1 MKWLLSSPKPHE
13 AKAVSDQP
21 ENKGVTERQS
31 RLTFHSSRKDS
42 MSGNPSTFN
51 SDDLFGRVV
60 SILDQARTNVVRT
73 VNSEMVAA
81 YWLIGREIVEE
92 IQAGEERAGYAS
104 ELMNRLSFQLN
115 KRFGKGFSVANLKL
129 FRQFYLVFIERSVER
144 GSELSTQCV
153 DNLESVGGTHPA
165 EFATHCVAN
174 SAGFMPALG
183 WSHYRALMRVEHP
196 AARAYYEREAASNG
210 WSVRQ
215 LERQIH
221 SLFFER
227 LLKSKEQ
234 EKMQAQLEAE
244 PGALR
249 PIDVIKDPYVLE
261 FLDLPESHELSES
274 ALEDAL
280 ISTLQQFLLE
290 LGQGFAFV
298 ARQMRIT
305 LDGDHF
311 YPDLIFY
318 HIRLKCYVVVDLK
331 TQKLT
336 HGDVGQM
343 QLYVNYFDRE
353 IAGEDDNPTVGLLLC
368 TEKNDAVVRYIL
380 GEENEQIFAAKYQLV
395 LPTKEQLEAELR
407 KERLRIEEQVTDYKT
422 R

>member
-1 MKWLLSSPKPHE
+1 MLLQDS
-13 AKAVSDQP
+13 ACTMRN
-21 ENKGVTERQS
+21 ENLE
-31 RLTFHSSRKDS
+31 FEHS
-42 MSGNPSTFN
+42 
-51 SDDLFGRVV
+51 DLFGRVV
-60 SILDQARTNVVRT
+60 SILETARTNVVRS
-73 VNSEMVAA
+73 VNSEMVTA
-81 YWLIGREIVEE
+81 YWLIGHEIVEE
-92 IQAGEERAGYAS
+92 VQEGEERAGYAK
-104 ELMNRLSFQLN
+104 ELLERLSLQLN
-115 KRFGKGFSVANLKL
+115 GHFGKGFSVSNLTL
-129 FRQFYLVFIERSVER
+129 FRKFYLAFEERTVGGVSK
-144 GSELSTQCV
+144 LSTPCV
-153 DNLESVGGTHPA
+153 DNSDSSGGTHPA
-165 EFATHCVAN
+165 EFRTHCVRN
-174 SAGFMPALG
+174 SAGFMPSLG

-196 AARAYYEREAASNG
+196 AARTYYEREAASNG

-244 PGALR
+244 PAALR
-249 PIDVIKDPYVLE
+249 PIDIIKDPYVLE

-274 ALEDAL
+274 ALENAL
-280 ISTLQQFLLE
+280 ISTLQQFLME

-311 YPDLIFY
+311 YPDLVFY

-331 TQKLT
+331 TQKLS

-353 IAGEDDNPTVGLLLC
+353 IRGDDDNPTVGLLLC

-380 GEENEQIFAAKYQLV
+380 GEENEQIFAAKYQLA
-395 LPTKEQLEAELR
+395 LPTREQLEAELR
-407 KERLRIEEQVTDYKT
+407 KERLLIEERVSNYMT

>member
-1 MKWLLSSPKPHE
+1 
-13 AKAVSDQP
+13 
-21 ENKGVTERQS
+21 
-31 RLTFHSSRKDS
+31 
-42 MSGNPSTFN
+42 MSGTPAINENT
-51 SDDLFGRVV
+51 DLFGRVI
-60 SILDQARTNVVRT
+60 SILETARTNIVRT
-73 VNSEMVAA
+73 VNSEMVTA

-92 IQAGEERAGYAS
+92 VQHGEGRAEYGKTVIANLS
-104 ELMNRLSFQLN
+104 VRLN
-115 KRFGKGFSVANLKL
+115 EHFGKGFSQANLFL
-129 FRQFYLVFIERSVER
+129 FRQFYLSFKDRSVGGGYEF
-144 GSELSTQCV
+144 STQCV
-153 DNLESVGGTHPA
+153 ENSDSSAGTHPA
-165 EFATHCVAN
+165 EFVTQCVTN
-174 SAGFMPALG
+174 TAGFMPSLG
-183 WSHYRALMRVEHP
+183 WSHYRALMRVEHS

-227 LLKSKEQ
+227 LLKSTER
-234 EKMQAQLEAE
+234 EKMEE
-244 PGALR
+244 KVGSDEGALK

-274 ALEDAL
+274 ALETAL

-305 LDGDHF
+305 LEEDHF
-311 YPDLIFY
+311 YPDLVFY

-343 QLYVNYFDRE
+343 QLYVNYFDQE
-353 IAGEDDNPTVGLLLC
+353 IRDEGDNPTVGLLLC

-380 GEENEQIFAAKYQLV
+380 GEENEQIFAAKYQLA

-407 KERLRIEEQVTDYKT
+407 KERLLIEENASKYIT

>member
-1 MKWLLSSPKPHE
+1 MKK
-13 AKAVSDQP
+13 DR
-21 ENKGVTERQS
+21 RQ
-31 RLTFHSSRKDS
+31 LD
-42 MSGNPSTFN
+42 PSE
-51 SDDLFGRVV
+51 LFGRVV
-60 SILDQARTNVVRT
+60 SILETARINVIRT
-73 VNSEMVAA
+73 VNSEMVTA

-92 IQAGEERAGYAS
+92 IQEGEERAEYGRS
-104 ELMNRLSFQLN
+104 SIKVLSAKLN
-115 KRFGKGFSVANLKL
+115 ERFGKGFSVQNLEL
-129 FRQFYLVFIERSVER
+129 FRRFYLAFQDREST
-144 GSELSTQCV
+144 ELVGLNENPTQCV
-153 DNLESVGGTHPA
+153 GY
-165 EFATHCVAN
+165 
-174 SAGFMPALG
+174 SAGFMPSLG
-183 WSHYRALMRVEHP
+183 WSHYRALMRVDHP

-221 SLFFER
+221 SLFFDR

-234 EKMQAQLEAE
+234 EKMQACLEAE

-249 PIDVIKDPYVLE
+249 PIDIIKDPYVLE
-261 FLDLPESHELSES
+261 FLDLPESHELSET
-274 ALEDAL
+274 ALENAL

-311 YPDLIFY
+311 YPDLTFY

-331 TQKLT
+331 TEKLT

-353 IAGEDDNPTVGLLLC
+353 IRGEDDNPTVGLLLC

-380 GEENEQIFAAKYQLV
+380 GEENEQIFAAKYQLA

-407 KERLRIEEQVTDYKT
+407 KERLLIEECVSNYIT

>member
-1 MKWLLSSPKPHE
+1 MVETPP
-13 AKAVSDQP
+13 
-21 ENKGVTERQS
+21 
-31 RLTFHSSRKDS
+31 
-42 MSGNPSTFN
+42 NP
-51 SDDLFGRVV
+51 DLFGRVV
-60 SILDQARTNVVRT
+60 SILETARTNVVRT

-92 IQAGEERAGYAS
+92 VQEGEEQAEYSRKLIDS
-104 ELMNRLSFQLN
+104 LSKKLN
-115 KRFGKGFSVANLKL
+115 DRFGKGFSATNLRY
-129 FRQFYLVFIERSVER
+129 FRVFYLSFSDRNP
-144 GSELSTQCV
+144 LA
-153 DNLESVGGTHPA
+153 GTHHS

-174 SAGFMPALG
+174 SAGFMPSLG

-196 AARAYYEREAASNG
+196 DARAYYEREAASNG

-234 EKMQAQLEAE
+234 EKMQAALEAE
-244 PGALR
+244 PDALR
-249 PIDVIKDPYVLE
+249 PIDIIKDPYVLE

-274 ALEDAL
+274 ALENAL

-331 TQKLT
+331 TEKLT
-336 HGDVGQM
+336 HADVGQM

-353 IAGEDDNPTVGLLLC
+353 ISGEDDNPTVGLLLC

-380 GEENEQIFAAKYQLV
+380 GEENEQIFAAKYQLT

-407 KERLRIEEQVTDYKT
+407 KERLLIEECVSNYST